1 MNAHTGTRW
10 WTYSVPHAPDCTI
23 KQIRKSN
30 NLFIRLYTTTVMQ
43 YSLIALDIDNTPQ
56 DKQILSYFHG
66 KHRQGDLNI

>member
-1 MNAHTGTRW
+1 MPTQ
-10 WTYSVPHAPDCTI
+10 APDGGHTLYHVLMI
-23 KQIRKSN
+23 VLRKSN
-30 NLFIRLYTTTVMQ
+30 NLFIRLYITTVMQ